1 MDSIQHKLAL
11 LDHRTDSVLSSF
23 DSGFSGVSSQARLRT
38 LLKLR
43 STLDLEPGGAIKQTA
58 ANVRII
64 RSLPTIFRQALSASG
79 YDGLIAQFLSSFDGG
94 LTTFEE
100 ILNQITD
107 GYKIKP
113 VVFTAKDRNYFDAV
127 KEATSINIEDVVD
140 SAASSAR
147 RNVMF
152 TVGGQPFD
160 QTAVEVAERLSVS
173 LGEART
179 LAATGIS
186 TFYRTIADNGFET
199 IDEALKPSGRQLEY
213 TYYGPPAG
221 DPLIRPFC
229 KRLMSQ
235 AAGGKTWS
243 RAQIDAMDNGQLPD
257 CFRTAGGFNCR
268 HQWAVAL
275 EN

>member
-1 MDSIQHKLAL
+1 MDPIQHKVAM

-23 DSGFSGVSSQARLRT
+23 DSGFSAVSSQARLRT

-43 STLDLEPGGAIKQTA
+43 SSLDLEPGGAIKQTA

-64 RSLPTIFRQALSASG
+64 RSLPTIFRQALSSSG
-79 YDGLIAQFLSSFDGG
+79 YDGLMAQFLSSFDGG
-94 LTTFEE
+94 LTTFEQ
-100 ILNQITD
+100 ILDDITD

-113 VVFTAKDRNYFDAV
+113 VVFTKQDRSYFEAV

-140 SAASSAR
+140 SAANSAR

-173 LGEART
+173 LGEANT

-186 TFYRTIADNGFET
+186 TFYRTIADNGYKT
-199 IDEALKPSGRQLEY
+199 IEDALAPNRTLEY
-213 TYYGPPAG
+213 VYYGPPSG

-229 KRLMSQ
+229 KRLMAQ
-235 AAGGKTWS
+235 AADGKTWT
-243 RAQIDAMDNGQLPD
+243 RAQIDGMDNGQLPD
-257 CFRTAGGFNCR
+257 CFRTGGGFNCR
-268 HQWAVAL
+268 HQWVVAL
-275 EN
+275 EG